1 MVAER
6 LQAPNY
12 WPSFIPPQ
20 NPGTSLP
27 RKQFWK
33 IHFIPFAL
41 IHSLHH
47 LWLMRRRYWQAVP
60 QQSQELLDEAGH
72 LLQMTQKPHGS
83 QHCWFQV
90 TTGPRWTS
98 NLALSCSEAM
108 VRDIGSSC
116 PKAMLSILP
125 HSPSHAPLWLSDQGR
140 YHSTAPVTLSV
151 DHPSFHK
158 LQLKKLSLLTLANSS
173 WLPHN

>member
-12 WPSFIPPQ
+12 WPSFISPQ

-33 IHFIPFAL
+33 IHFILFAL
-41 IHSLHH
+41 
-47 LWLMRRRYWQAVP
+47 RYPFSAPPVTDKRTLLTSCTSVP

-72 LLQMTQKPHGS
+72 LLQRTQKPCGS
-83 QHCWFQV
+83 QYCWFQV
-90 TTGPRWTS
+90 TTGPK
-98 NLALSCSEAM
+98 SCSEAM

-116 PKAMLSILP
+116 PQATLSILP
-125 HSPSHAPLWLSDQGR
+125 CSPSHALLWLLDQGR

-151 DHPSFHK
+151 DHPSFNK
-158 LQLKKLSLLTLANSS
+158 LQLKKLPLLTPANSS